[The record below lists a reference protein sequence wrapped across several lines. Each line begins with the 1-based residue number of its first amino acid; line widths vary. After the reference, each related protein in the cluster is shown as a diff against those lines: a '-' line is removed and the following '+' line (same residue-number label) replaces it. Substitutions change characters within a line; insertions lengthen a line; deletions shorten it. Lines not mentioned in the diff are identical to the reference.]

1 MDRKL
6 MISFGDLPHNLSIR
20 NLLDI
25 AIISLMIYT
34 LLVWFKERASRFV
47 LMGISLLG
55 LLYVGARFFQLY
67 LTTVVLQGFF
77 TILLFVLV
85 VIFQEDLRR
94 LFERIAIWGR
104 IGGKGPEQGP
114 QHDIVEIIA
123 HTVSNLARM
132 RVGALIVLQ
141 GEEPLDRH
149 IQGGTLLEGI
159 VSQPLL
165 ESIFDPHSIGHD
177 GAVIIDDRRVVRFG
191 CHLPLSDKASQLY
204 GVGLRHTAA
213 LGLAERSD
221 ALCIVVS
228 EETGAISIAKGETL
242 NRMMNPS
249 DFWVALESFYA
260 KKSPVKRQSAAL
272 RWIRENTKEKVIALL
287 LAGVL
292 WVVFGYQRESV
303 RREFIVPIEYAKAS
317 PQWVIE
323 EPRITEAKIMLM
335 GPSQAF
341 QLLDESTLKVS
352 LDLSSLK
359 EGRQD
364 FVLSRDMVKAP
375 STLTVVSI
383 KPARASIVASRLMN
397 VSSPVSIVTVNE
409 PPPGLAVEE
418 ISASPATVEYLIPSR
433 YAHGVLTVRTEP
445 INLSALTST
454 QTLYPKLIFPPE
466 AQFRQN
472 REPFVKVSVTL
483 KKKGGQRN

>member
-1 MDRKL
+1 
-6 MISFGDLPHNLSIR
+6 MISFGDFLQNLNIR

-55 LLYVGARFFQLY
+55 LLYVGARFFHLY

-104 IGGKGPEQGP
+104 IGKKGSEQAS

-213 LGLAERSD
+213 LGLTERSD

-228 EETGAISIAKGETL
+228 EETGGISIAKGETL
-242 NRMMNPS
+242 ERRMNPS

-260 KKSPVKRQSAAL
+260 KKRPLKGQSWPLL
-272 RWIRENTKEKVIALL
+272 RWLRENTKEKVIALL
-287 LAGVL
+287 LACVL

-303 RREFIVPIEYAKAS
+303 RREFIVPVEYTKVS
-317 PQWVIE
+317 PQWVLE

-335 GPSQAF
+335 GPPQAF
-341 QLLDESTLKVS
+341 QLLDEGTLKVS

-364 FVLSRDMVKAP
+364 FVLSKDMVKTP
-375 STLTVVSI
+375 STLTVVGI
-383 KPARASIVASRLMN
+383 KPTRAAIVAYRLMN
-397 VSSPVSIVTVNE
+397 VSAPVEIVTAGE

-418 ISASPATVEYLIPSR
+418 ITASPATVEYLMPSR

-454 QTLYPKLIFPPE
+454 QTLSPKLIFPPE

-472 REPFVKVSVTL
+472 REPLIKVLVTL
-483 KKKGGQRN
+483 KKKGRQRD